1 MSAALWN
8 VVWRVGWL
16 VGWLAGTQGS
26 HPASIRI
33 VVSYEGDGSSFQ
45 RGGRRQWSLE
55 GIASCAVTGALR
67 WPIAATDAINA
78 AASTLAKAFA
88 TAPPCR
94 LAMGAA
100 GAYTAQRRGGER
112 NGVRSERIRGGR
124 QRSRGA
130 AQTCQAARLR
140 PAPARGQQNPFR
152 RPLQGHFRSCRH
164 SPAVRPHPG
173 LPRALRPRADLWRK
187 PRWPV

>member
-1 MSAALWN
+1 MVTQCAALWD

-16 VGWLAGTQGS
+16 VGWLSGMLGS

-33 VVSYEGDGSSFQ
+33 VVSYEG
-45 RGGRRQWSLE
+45 GGRRQWWLE

-67 WPIAATDAINA
+67 WPIVATDA

-100 GAYTAQRRGGER
+100 RAYTAQRRGRER
-112 NGVRSERIRGGR
+112 NGVRSERIRSGR
-124 QRSRGA
+124 QRSRGG
-130 AQTCQAARLR
+130 AQTCQVRAARLR

-152 RPLQGHFRSCRH
+152 RPLQG
-164 SPAVRPHPG
+164 PAVRPHPG
-173 LPRALRPRADLWRK
+173 LPRALRPRK

>member
-1 MSAALWN
+1 ML
-8 VVWRVGWL
+8 
-16 VGWLAGTQGS
+16 GS

-33 VVSYEGDGSSFQ
+33 VVSYDGDGSSFQ
-45 RGGRRQWSLE
+45 RGGRRRILTVVVSLTTLAGIAFKPTALE

-67 WPIAATDAINA
+67 WPIAATDA

-112 NGVRSERIRGGR
+112 NGVRSERIRSGR
-124 QRSRGA
+124 QRSRGG
-130 AQTCQAARLR
+130 AQTCQVRAARLR